1 MKHNRT
7 RRHHMPNNHIAS
19 PAQAAPVDRLTLG
32 VQWIRPEATG
42 IEGKVNPSTPTGHTK
57 GYNCFEGSD
66 E

>member
-1 MKHNRT
+1 
-7 RRHHMPNNHIAS
+7 MPNNHIAA

-32 VQWIRPEATG
+32 VQWIRPGATG